1 MMIAFRH
8 NMEVAHRLLYL
19 PGKCQRIHGH
29 SMKVTL
35 KLFVDFNGNGYA
47 IDEDNEILDFGNV
60 KKIFRGYID
69 DQYDHR
75 LLLNEEDPWCSA
87 FPLVWAH
94 ESKQPATVEV
104 PGLVKLKGDPST
116 ENLATWIAEWARDVF
131 KVPCEV
137 EIAETETNIVGVG
150 A

>member
-1 MMIAFRH
+1 MMIAFKH
-8 NMEVAHRLLYL
+8 NMEVAHRLLWL

-35 KLFVDFNGNGYA
+35 KLFVEFNGKGYA
-47 IDEDNEILDFGNV
+47 IDEDNNILDFGNV
-60 KKIFRGYID
+60 KKTFRGYID
-69 DQYDHR
+69 DQYDHH
-75 LLLNEEDPWCSA
+75 LLLNEEDPWA
-87 FPLVWAH
+87 GPIHDANDYL
-94 ESKQPATVEV
+94 

-116 ENLATWIAEWARDVF
+116 ENLATWIAQWARDAF
-131 KVPCEV
+131 RVPCEV

>member
-1 MMIAFRH
+1 MIAFRH
-8 NMEVAHRLLYL
+8 NMEVAHRLLWL

-35 KLFVDFNGNGYA
+35 KLFVEFNGKGYA
-47 IDEDNEILDFGNV
+47 IDEDNEVLDFGNV

-75 LLLNEEDPWCSA
+75 LLLNEEDPWAQGVPYMNDGFSNQDEE
-87 FPLVWAH
+87 L
-94 ESKQPATVEV
+94 

-116 ENLATWIAEWARDVF
+116 ENLAGWIAQWARDCF